1 MARAPHDCGS
11 QGPRGKE
18 RKRERA
24 KRPAKL
30 RSLAGK
36 RCPRTP
42 SFRLHTSK
50 IDLVGRLQLRD
61 KTFAARLLTLQHS
74 NNEVYVSSPSSTSR
88 IHTDSHSREPK
99 ERNTYVLKTG
109 RVAIIS
115 RGRYAGKK
123 VVIIQPMD
131 QGSKSHPFPH
141 ALVAGIERYPQ
152 QVTRRM
158 SKARQTKRSKVK
170 PFIKVVNY
178 NHIMPTRYTLEL
190 EGLKGVVTND
200 TFKEVSQRE
209 EAKKT
214 VKKALEERYT
224 SGKNRWF
231 FTPLRTSQ
239 PSITVFTGR
248 IWTDKLYR
256 FLDVS
261 LLLEESRH
269 SELNTSASKFENIP
283 RTNDLVR
290 FKRVTSDAQSRPLA
304 WVHFD
309 LRVRIKECLTGYGL
323 RTQYE
328 STSTRFSATIWPKEE
343 CASLPAISCLQQ
355 IFPRPHDPCLSRLF

>member
-1 MARAPHDCGS
+1 
-11 QGPRGKE
+11 
-18 RKRERA
+18 
-24 KRPAKL
+24 
-30 RSLAGK
+30 
-36 RCPRTP
+36 
-42 SFRLHTSK
+42 
-50 IDLVGRLQLRD
+50 
-61 KTFAARLLTLQHS
+61 
-74 NNEVYVSSPSSTSR
+74 
-88 IHTDSHSREPK
+88 
-99 ERNTYVLKTG
+99 
-109 RVAIIS
+109 
-115 RGRYAGKK
+115 
-123 VVIIQPMD
+123 MD

-261 LLLEESRH
+261 LLLEESRLWWH
-269 SELNTSASKFENIP
+269 RLHCLWDESSDIAS
-283 RTNDLVR
+283 
-290 FKRVTSDAQSRPLA
+290 
-304 WVHFD
+304 
-309 LRVRIKECLTGYGL
+309 
-323 RTQYE
+323 
-328 STSTRFSATIWPKEE
+328 
-343 CASLPAISCLQQ
+343 
-355 IFPRPHDPCLSRLF
+355 